1 MGINRS
7 RAATL
12 VGLGAAIGAFGAAAM
27 MSAAT
32 APTARADD
40 FTDIINA
47 VDGDL
52 AAGQSDFSTAFTELS
67 SNMVP
72 NGLAALFNGLNADLW
87 SVPTNL
93 ELGTV
98 EALTGAGITGTF
110 VVGFLPPTDFS
121 DAVAVAETLFG
132 EGQTYFADAA
142 TALSS
147 GDYVG
152 AVFDDALG
160 LLSGFDQPA
169 QVLLIGGVEA
179 LGL

>member
-1 MGINRS
+1 MRYQRS
-7 RAATL
+7 RTLL
-12 VGLGAAIGAFGAAAM
+12 VGLGAAAGAFGAAAM

-52 AAGQSDFSTAFTELS
+52 TAGQSEFATAFTELS

-72 NGLAALFNGLNADLW
+72 AGLASFFAGVDDDLW
-87 SVPTNL
+87 AAPTNV

-98 EALTGAGITGTF
+98 EALTGSGINGSFGVF
-110 VVGFLPPTDFS
+110 VSTPTDFS
-121 DAVAVAETLFG
+121 DAVTLATSTFSQG
-132 EGQTYFADAA
+132 EADFADAA

-147 GDYVG
+147 GDYVT
-152 AVFDDALG
+152 AVTDEALG
-160 LLSGFDQPA
+160 SLFTVDTPA
-169 QVLLIGGVEA
+169 QLLLIGGAEA